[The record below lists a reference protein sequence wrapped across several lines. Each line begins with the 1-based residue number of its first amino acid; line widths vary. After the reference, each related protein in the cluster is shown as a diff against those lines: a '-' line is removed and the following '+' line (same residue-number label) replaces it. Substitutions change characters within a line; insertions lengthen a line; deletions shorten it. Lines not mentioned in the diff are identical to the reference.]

1 MRKSPLIQR
10 ATNPPNFLCNDCGI
24 DVLAIGDW
32 YLAHPRIWKDELG
45 LGWDD
50 NLCLACLEKR
60 LGRPLRPGILDVG
73 PASSFFP
80 SQPPLSARLIELWSP
95 SSASSRKP
103 KPKER

>member
-1 MRKSPLIQR
+1 MAKKLPKF
-10 ATNPPNFLCNDCGI
+10 PCNDCGI

-32 YLAHPRIWKDELG
+32 YLAHPKIWKEELG

-80 SQPPLSARLIELWSP
+80 SQPPLSARLIGLWKGTKRRRSC
-95 SSASSRKP
+95 
-103 KPKER
+103 